1 MAGIIAIDCGGTFTD
16 LVYVSSEGRIY
27 TTKAHSTPSD
37 FSEGTLNAIGNMAAM
52 LKISPESLLDK
63 LSLFAFSSTV
73 STNMLL
79 TRTGARTG
87 LITTRGFEDTLF
99 IGRIFQKIAGLKEQE
114 VINMTLLDKAEPIIP
129 RVLVKGVTERID
141 YKGEVIVPL
150 NIEETRVAVT
160 ELVQAGVESIAVST
174 LWSFINPEN
183 ELKIRQLIRSMYPDI
198 FISLSSD
205 LAPVIGEYERTATTA
220 VNAFL
225 GPVNSRGFTAL
236 SKKLQSSGL
245 RGEPMM
251 MQGAGGYATVA
262 QACEK
267 PVLTLSSGPAG
278 GIVAARTIGG
288 LSGYDDIIT
297 ADVGGTSFD
306 VGLII
311 NGQVEFATRPV
322 FGKYSLC
329 LPLLDITSIGAGGGS
344 IAWLEPVTK
353 RLKVGPQSAGAD
365 PGPVCYEKGGTEPTV
380 TDADL
385 VLGRYNRD
393 NFLGGEVKINYD
405 LALKAIQQKIA
416 APLKMSPIEAAM
428 GIVDI
433 VDSNMA
439 SLVRKITVG
448 GGHDPQ
454 KFVLFSFGGAGPS
467 HVCSFAPAVG
477 VKHVVIPPQ
486 ASVFSALGIATSDV
500 INIRE
505 ISDPLAYPFSVQKL
519 NDIFERLENEVLGE
533 LKEVGI
539 ARDNIVLTRSVDM
552 KYKGQVHEVRTVVP
566 PGKISD
572 QTAESMAVNFE
583 EAYEQKYGKGTT
595 YKGAGIQALTWRV
608 VGQGHT
614 LKPTFKKLPMGS
626 KDASRALVGTREV
639 YFSETRGE
647 TRTDIYERDRL
658 LPGNTLSGPAIVESR
673 DTTIVVHPA
682 QRAHIDEYLNVI
694 LRWD

>member
-1 MAGIIAIDCGGTFTD
+1 
-16 LVYVSSEGRIY
+16 
-27 TTKAHSTPSD
+27 
-37 FSEGTLNAIGNMAAM
+37 
-52 LKISPESLLDK
+52 
-63 LSLFAFSSTV
+63 
-73 STNMLL
+73 
-79 TRTGARTG
+79 
-87 LITTRGFEDTLF
+87 
-99 IGRIFQKIAGLKEQE
+99 
-114 VINMTLLDKAEPIIP
+114 
-129 RVLVKGVTERID
+129 RID

-306 VGLII
+306 VGIII
-311 NGQVEFATRPV
+311 NGQVEFASRPV

-467 HVCSFAPAVG
+467 HVGSFAPAVG

-486 ASVFSALGIATSDV
+486 ASVFSALGIAASDV